1 MARRIVEVLYGSGG
15 RKINFLVDRTNGV
28 RVYREYGC
36 PLLSRV
42 SRGLVE
48 AFKTL
53 DDDSR
58 ESVEGGEKRRK
69 RSIEIERDKIKRE
82 I

>member
-15 RKINFLVDRTNGV
+15 RKINFLVDRTNGGC
-28 RVYREYGC
+28 VYREYGC
-36 PLLSRV
+36 PLLSRD
-42 SRGLVE
+42 SRGFV
-48 AFKTL
+48 KTFEIL

-69 RSIEIERDKIKRE
+69 RSIEIERDKIKQE